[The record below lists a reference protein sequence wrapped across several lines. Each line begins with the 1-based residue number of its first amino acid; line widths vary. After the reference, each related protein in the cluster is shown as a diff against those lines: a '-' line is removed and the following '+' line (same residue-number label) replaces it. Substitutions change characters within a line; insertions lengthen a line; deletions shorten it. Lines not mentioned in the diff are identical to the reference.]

1 MGEFLFNLDVEK
13 GYHFNMQ
20 LKKKNDNFYYIK
32 SFSNFYM
39 ERNTKKKK
47 KSQTQYRDWEK
58 NICNVYHRYKTN
70 IPNYK
75 ELLNI
80 EGERLKTQ

>member
-47 KSQTQYRDWEK
+47 KKSNTIQ
-58 NICNVYHRYKTN
+58 
-70 IPNYK
+70 
-75 ELLNI
+75 
-80 EGERLKTQ
+80 RLGKKYL

>member
-47 KSQTQYRDWEK
+47 KKAKHNTEIGKKIFVMCITDTRLISLTIK
-58 NICNVYHRYKTN
+58 NS
-70 IPNYK
+70 
-75 ELLNI
+75 
-80 EGERLKTQ
+80 